1 MQTKSLKSLLLII
14 CIIVLFGCS
23 ESKAQVSYNTISVDD
38 AYYMINSN
46 TNIIILDVRTKSEFD
61 EGHLENEIN
70 IPYDEVESRFK
81 SEVTSDFESTIIVYC
96 KSGVRAETASK
107 TLINLGYINVYTFGG
122 INDWNYEIV
131 K

>member
-61 EGHLENEIN
+61 EGHLENAIN

-81 SEVTSDFESTIIVYC
+81 S
-96 KSGVRAETASK
+96 
-107 TLINLGYINVYTFGG
+107 
-122 INDWNYEIV
+122 
-131 K
+131 